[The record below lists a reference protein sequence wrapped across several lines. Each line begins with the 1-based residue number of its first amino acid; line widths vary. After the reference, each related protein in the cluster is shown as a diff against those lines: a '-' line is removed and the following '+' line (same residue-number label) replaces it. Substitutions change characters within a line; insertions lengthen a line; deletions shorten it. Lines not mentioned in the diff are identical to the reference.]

1 MTKFEVQY
9 EFLDKQFMHSPLGA
23 AEGPREDVEQEQPY
37 YDDAISQYTSVMSF
51 APYPSTDEATASLN
65 SSPRPSSP
73 TSSIASSKRLVY
85 QEDLVEPKR
94 KKQMT
99 NSEENSVPRAPTKP
113 VMDSVQPCNATLG
126 EPNEYSSSN
135 MKVNEDLD
143 TSKNLVAAEADA
155 KVLDQNEKKNDDKIE
170 SNGKYY
176 YGFETDGTVDKSY
189 YMDQLENLNGESF
202 FPDIYIGSPLTG
214 TLMVSDTHRNNQQ
227 FNDQLPYWSGEMDPI
242 DDIQFD

>member
-1 MTKFEVQY
+1 MVY
-9 EFLDKQFMHSPLGA
+9 SLPKQVLILMDCCCA
-23 AEGPREDVEQEQPY
+23 AEGPREDVEQHPEQEQPY

-113 VMDSVQPCNATLG
+113 VMDSVQPCNATL
-126 EPNEYSSSN
+126 
-135 MKVNEDLD
+135 
-143 TSKNLVAAEADA
+143 VAAEADA
-155 KVLDQNEKKNDDKIE
+155 KVLDQNEKKTDDKIE
-170 SNGKYY
+170 SN
-176 YGFETDGTVDKSY
+176 DGVCAASQDGEWDSEQTENMVDK
-189 YMDQLENLNGESF
+189 L
-202 FPDIYIGSPLTG
+202 
-214 TLMVSDTHRNNQQ
+214 
-227 FNDQLPYWSGEMDPI
+227 
-242 DDIQFD
+242 